1 MKTHLRDGEPW
12 RPVAVN
18 QGCPSAS
25 MTQAGGLLKRF
36 ALFEGL
42 SISELR
48 ALERRCR
55 FRRYKRDATIVDYQ
69 ENKTDVF
76 FILQGQARV
85 TIFSKAGREVAF
97 RDLEAGELFG
107 ELSAI
112 DAKPRAANVIALT
125 ECVLASM
132 PESALWDVL
141 HQHQSVADAMLRRLA
156 SNVRALTER
165 VFEFSTLAVRNRIH
179 AELLRLA
186 RQSDRGA
193 RPLTIA
199 PMPTHAE
206 LASRLSTHREAVTRE
221 FAELGR
227 LGLIERSGNDLVI
240 PDIEALERLVTN
252 DDHK

>member
-1 MKTHLRDGEPW
+1 
-12 RPVAVN
+12 
-18 QGCPSAS
+18 
-25 MTQAGGLLKRF
+25 MTQASGTLRPF

-42 SISELR
+42 STAELR
-48 ALERRCR
+48 ALEQRCR
-55 FRRYKRDATIVDYQ
+55 FRRYERDAAIVDYQ

-76 FILQGQARV
+76 FIIQGQVRV
-85 TIFSKAGREVAF
+85 TIFSKAGREVVF
-97 RDLEAGELFG
+97 RDLETGELFG

-112 DAKPRAANVIALT
+112 DGKPRAANVIALT

-132 PESALWDVL
+132 PERALWDAL
-141 HQHQSVADAMLRRLA
+141 HQHQSVADAMLRRLV

-186 RQSDRGA
+186 RQSDKGT

-199 PMPTHAE
+199 PMLTHAE

-221 FAELGR
+221 FAELAR
-227 LGLIERSGNDLVI
+227 LGLIERNGNDLII
-240 PDIEALERLVTN
+240 PDVEALARLVA
-252 DDHK
+252 DE